1 MIIKALAPLLGTFS
15 GRGEIADG
23 TEMAAHFNA
32 TEIIP
37 NLCYGM
43 RLEVANAETG
53 DHAINAYI
61 VVSASKSGGD
71 ISLHLIDAKE
81 SFADL
86 KRIENHSD
94 NHAYAFQAVRD
105 SGGLY
110 RIEFVVHSAEQ
121 FDLSVSVSSRSESN
135 ARQLWT
141 VHFDR
146 QHRTLSLGE
155 ADADQTRSRAVS
167 DAA

>member
-1 MIIKALAPLLGTFS
+1 
-15 GRGEIADG
+15 
-23 TEMAAHFNA
+23 MAAQFNA
-32 TEIIP
+32 TEVIP

-43 RLEVANAETG
+43 RLEVANAESG

-61 VVSASKSGGD
+61 VVSTSKNGGD

-81 SFADL
+81 SFSQL
-86 KRIENHSD
+86 KRIENQSD
-94 NHAYAFQAVRD
+94 DHAYAFQAVRD
-105 SGGLY
+105 SGGVY
-110 RIEFVVHSAEQ
+110 RIEFVVHSAEC
-121 FDLSVSVSSRSESN
+121 FDLSISIYSRSNSS

-146 QHRTLSLGE
+146 QHCALSLGE
-155 ADADQTRSRAVS
+155 ADKDWLPRSVS